1 MVGEN
6 DSGKTAIID
15 AIRIVMGTTDQSWY
29 RIEPTDFHQEQKDID
44 ICISLKFSDLS
55 QSEQAAFLECL
66 SCETVNKEVK
76 PCLYVNWK
84 CKYLLNFQPSRIS
97 VSITTGSNGDG
108 PALPVEARELLR
120 VTYLRPLRD
129 SYSNMQAGRNS
140 RLSQIVQGIP
150 NIEEGI
156 SEYTTGVKLEDLSIS
171 GIASLSNYLLANHS
185 KLKEAN
191 AEIGTIMNSKMLL
204 KGDEVETAFEVA
216 GTNSPDSKRLISLL
230 EKLDLTAHG
239 DGASGKI
246 GLGTSNILSMACELL
261 LNRGAGSSFLLIEEP
276 EAHVHA
282 QRQLRLIQSLQ
293 AETATDNSNQQII
306 ITTHSPLMAS
316 VVKLENISIVKGA
329 KVYSLRKAKT
339 KLEDGDYKFLERYL
353 DATKANL
360 FFAKSVMM
368 VEGPSEELLIPTIAK
383 LIGKDFTEY
392 GVSVVNVRGIGLSRF
407 ARIFQR
413 ADSSEV
419 PLEEKKYPVGIK
431 DYYFAYD
438 SEAGKLAYSPQYFV
452 EFYVLGQYLFAQT
465 GDYHPFIEN
474 IAAGLRKY
482 VRQNTP
488 INIPGTGNAFN
499 MLIKA
504 ISEEKH
510 NAFRTDLATLIK
522 FSKVT
527 NETWAVIVTSARAIL
542 KNYFDIE
549 SFNANF
555 FRWIDVVELPQDN
568 NLKQSHEKNVFFYQ
582 ESERTIQVRLSSIH
596 GVKGRTHLA
605 TLVLD
610 TFWYDRNI
618 KSILSWLCNG
628 AL

>member
-1 MVGEN
+1 MYLQKIRLQNFRCFRGPQVVEFNKGLNVLVGEN

-150 NIEEGI
+150 NLEEGI

-360 FFAKSVMM
+360 FFAKSVIM
-368 VEGPSEELLIPTIAK
+368 VEGPSEEFLIPTIAK

-419 PLEEKKYPVGIK
+419 IDVKVACVTDRDVMPNCAVAICVDEKYIDETDWPDSSKRHWKAESDFASVAEKSAYLQKIRDRADGQQVKTFVADHWTFEYDLAYAGLANELIDAIVATLYVEKNQEKRKVEILKKYAEQPSPESKAAYLYSFFSIK
-431 DYYFAYD
+431 NASKAEVAQHLSFILEDQYLQD
-438 SEAGKLAYSPQYFV
+438 SAALQKKLPQYIRNAID
-452 EFYVLGQYLFAQT
+452 YVT
-465 GDYHPFIEN
+465 
-474 IAAGLRKY
+474 
-482 VRQNTP
+482 
-488 INIPGTGNAFN
+488 
-499 MLIKA
+499 
-504 ISEEKH
+504 
-510 NAFRTDLATLIK
+510 
-522 FSKVT
+522 
-527 NETWAVIVTSARAIL
+527 
-542 KNYFDIE
+542 
-549 SFNANF
+549 
-555 FRWIDVVELPQDN
+555 
-568 NLKQSHEKNVFFYQ
+568 
-582 ESERTIQVRLSSIH
+582 
-596 GVKGRTHLA
+596 
-605 TLVLD
+605 
-610 TFWYDRNI
+610 
-618 KSILSWLCNG
+618 
-628 AL
+628 

>member
-1 MVGEN
+1 MYLQKIRLQNFRCFRGPQVVEFNKGLNVLVGEN

-150 NIEEGI
+150 NLEEGI

-171 GIASLSNYLLANHS
+171 GIASLSNYLLANHL

-329 KVYSLRKAKT
+329 KVHSLRKAKT

-360 FFAKSVMM
+360 FFAKSVIM

-419 PLEEKKYPVGIK
+419 IDVKVACVTDRDVMPNCAVAICVDEKYIDETDWPDSSKRHWKAESDFASVAEKSAYLQKIRDRADGQQVKTFVADHWTFEYDLAYAGLANELIDAIVATLYVEKNQEKKKEEILKQYAEQPSPESKAAYLYSFFSIK
-431 DYYFAYD
+431 NASKAEVAQHLSFILEDQYLQD
-438 SEAGKLAYSPQYFV
+438 SAALQKKLPQYIRNAID
-452 EFYVLGQYLFAQT
+452 YVT
-465 GDYHPFIEN
+465 
-474 IAAGLRKY
+474 
-482 VRQNTP
+482 
-488 INIPGTGNAFN
+488 
-499 MLIKA
+499 
-504 ISEEKH
+504 
-510 NAFRTDLATLIK
+510 
-522 FSKVT
+522 
-527 NETWAVIVTSARAIL
+527 
-542 KNYFDIE
+542 
-549 SFNANF
+549 
-555 FRWIDVVELPQDN
+555 
-568 NLKQSHEKNVFFYQ
+568 
-582 ESERTIQVRLSSIH
+582 
-596 GVKGRTHLA
+596 
-605 TLVLD
+605 
-610 TFWYDRNI
+610 
-618 KSILSWLCNG
+618 
-628 AL
+628 

>member
-1 MVGEN
+1 MYLQKIRLQNFRCFRGPQVVEFNKGLNVLVGEN

-150 NIEEGI
+150 NLEEGI

-360 FFAKSVMM
+360 FFAKSVIM

-419 PLEEKKYPVGIK
+419 IDVKVACVTDRDVMPNCAVAICVDEKYIDETDWPDSSKRHWKAESDFASVAEKSAYLQKIRDRADGQQVKTFVADHWTFEYDLAYAGLANELIDAIVATLYVEKNQEKRKVEILKKYAEQPSPESKAAYLYSFFSIK
-431 DYYFAYD
+431 NASKAEVAQHLSFILED
-438 SEAGKLAYSPQYFV
+438 
-452 EFYVLGQYLFAQT
+452 QYLQ
-465 GDYHPFIEN
+465 DS
-474 IAAGLRKY
+474 AAL
-482 VRQNTP
+482 Q
-488 INIPGTGNAFN
+488 
-499 MLIKA
+499 
-504 ISEEKH
+504 
-510 NAFRTDLATLIK
+510 
-522 FSKVT
+522 
-527 NETWAVIVTSARAIL
+527 
-542 KNYFDIE
+542 KNC
-549 SFNANF
+549 
-555 FRWIDVVELPQDN
+555 
-568 NLKQSHEKNVFFYQ
+568 
-582 ESERTIQVRLSSIH
+582 
-596 GVKGRTHLA
+596 
-605 TLVLD
+605 
-610 TFWYDRNI
+610 RNI
-618 KSILSWLCNG
+618 
-628 AL
+628 

>member
-1 MVGEN
+1 MYLQKIRLQNFRCFRGPQVVEFNKGLNVLVGEN

-15 AIRIVMGTTDQSWY
+15 AIRIVMGTTEKSWY

-191 AEIGTIMNSKMLL
+191 AEIGTINSKMLL

-419 PLEEKKYPVGIK
+419 IDVKVACVTDRDVMPNCAVAICVDEKYIDEADWPDSSKRHWKAESDFASVAEKSAYLQKIRDRADGQQVKTFVADHWTFEYDLAYAGLANELIDAIVATLYVEKNREKKKEEILKKYAEQPSPESKAAYLYSFFSIK
-431 DYYFAYD
+431 NASKAEVAQHLSFILEDQYSQD
-438 SEAGKLAYSPQYFV
+438 SAALQKKLPQYIRDAID
-452 EFYVLGQYLFAQT
+452 YVT
-465 GDYHPFIEN
+465 
-474 IAAGLRKY
+474 
-482 VRQNTP
+482 
-488 INIPGTGNAFN
+488 
-499 MLIKA
+499 
-504 ISEEKH
+504 
-510 NAFRTDLATLIK
+510 
-522 FSKVT
+522 
-527 NETWAVIVTSARAIL
+527 
-542 KNYFDIE
+542 
-549 SFNANF
+549 
-555 FRWIDVVELPQDN
+555 
-568 NLKQSHEKNVFFYQ
+568 
-582 ESERTIQVRLSSIH
+582 
-596 GVKGRTHLA
+596 
-605 TLVLD
+605 
-610 TFWYDRNI
+610 
-618 KSILSWLCNG
+618 
-628 AL
+628 

>member
-1 MVGEN
+1 MYLQKIRLQNFRCFRGPQVVEFNKGLNVLVGEN

-150 NIEEGI
+150 NLEEGI

-360 FFAKSVMM
+360 FFAKSVIM

-419 PLEEKKYPVGIK
+419 IDVKVACVTDRDVMPNCAVAICVDEKYIDETDWPDSSKRHWKAESDFASVAEKSAYLQKIRDRADGQQVKTFVADHWTFEYDLAYAGLANELIDAIVATLYVEKNQEKRKVEILKKYAEQPSPESKAAYLYSFFSIK
-431 DYYFAYD
+431 NASKAEVAQHLSFILEDQYLQD
-438 SEAGKLAYSPQYFV
+438 SAALQKKLPQYIRNAID
-452 EFYVLGQYLFAQT
+452 YVT
-465 GDYHPFIEN
+465 
-474 IAAGLRKY
+474 
-482 VRQNTP
+482 
-488 INIPGTGNAFN
+488 
-499 MLIKA
+499 
-504 ISEEKH
+504 
-510 NAFRTDLATLIK
+510 
-522 FSKVT
+522 
-527 NETWAVIVTSARAIL
+527 
-542 KNYFDIE
+542 
-549 SFNANF
+549 
-555 FRWIDVVELPQDN
+555 
-568 NLKQSHEKNVFFYQ
+568 
-582 ESERTIQVRLSSIH
+582 
-596 GVKGRTHLA
+596 
-605 TLVLD
+605 
-610 TFWYDRNI
+610 
-618 KSILSWLCNG
+618 
-628 AL
+628 

>member
-1 MVGEN
+1 MYLQKIRLQNFRCFRGPQVVEFNKGLNVLVGEN

-150 NIEEGI
+150 NLEEGI

-360 FFAKSVMM
+360 FFAKSVIM

-419 PLEEKKYPVGIK
+419 IDVKVACVTDRDVMPNCAVAICVDEKYIDETDWPDSSKRHWKAESDFASVAEKSAYLQKIRDRADGQQVKTFVADHWTFEYDLAYAGLANELIDAIVATLYVEKNQEKRKVEILKKYAEQPSPESKAAYLYSFFSIK
-431 DYYFAYD
+431 NASKAEVAQHLSFILEDKYLQD
-438 SEAGKLAYSPQYFV
+438 SAALQKKLPQYIRNAID
-452 EFYVLGQYLFAQT
+452 YVT
-465 GDYHPFIEN
+465 
-474 IAAGLRKY
+474 
-482 VRQNTP
+482 
-488 INIPGTGNAFN
+488 
-499 MLIKA
+499 
-504 ISEEKH
+504 
-510 NAFRTDLATLIK
+510 
-522 FSKVT
+522 
-527 NETWAVIVTSARAIL
+527 
-542 KNYFDIE
+542 
-549 SFNANF
+549 
-555 FRWIDVVELPQDN
+555 
-568 NLKQSHEKNVFFYQ
+568 
-582 ESERTIQVRLSSIH
+582 
-596 GVKGRTHLA
+596 
-605 TLVLD
+605 
-610 TFWYDRNI
+610 
-618 KSILSWLCNG
+618 
-628 AL
+628 

>member
-1 MVGEN
+1 MYLQKIRLQNFRCFRGPQVVEFNKGLNVLVGEN

-150 NIEEGI
+150 NLEEGI

-171 GIASLSNYLLANHS
+171 GIASLSNYLLANHL

-419 PLEEKKYPVGIK
+419 
-431 DYYFAYD
+431 
-438 SEAGKLAYSPQYFV
+438 
-452 EFYVLGQYLFAQT
+452 
-465 GDYHPFIEN
+465 
-474 IAAGLRKY
+474 
-482 VRQNTP
+482 
-488 INIPGTGNAFN
+488 
-499 MLIKA
+499 
-504 ISEEKH
+504 
-510 NAFRTDLATLIK
+510 
-522 FSKVT
+522 
-527 NETWAVIVTSARAIL
+527 
-542 KNYFDIE
+542 
-549 SFNANF
+549 
-555 FRWIDVVELPQDN
+555 IDVKVAC
-568 NLKQSHEKNVFFYQ
+568 V
-582 ESERTIQVRLSSIH
+582 T
-596 GVKGRTHLA
+596 
-605 TLVLD
+605 
-610 TFWYDRNI
+610 DRDVMPNCAVAI
-618 KSILSWLCNG
+618 CVDDKYID
-628 AL
+628 

>member
-1 MVGEN
+1 MYLQKIRLQNFRCFRGPQVVEFNKGLNVLVGEN

-150 NIEEGI
+150 NLEEGI

-360 FFAKSVMM
+360 FFAKSVIM

-419 PLEEKKYPVGIK
+419 IDVKVACVTDRDVMPNCAVAICVDEKYIDETDWPDSSKRHWKAESDFASVAEKSAYLQKIRDRADGQQVKTFVADHWTFEYDLAYAGLANELIDAIVATLYVEKNQEKKKEEILKKYAEQPSPESKAAYLYSFFSIK
-431 DYYFAYD
+431 NASKAEVAQHLSFILED
-438 SEAGKLAYSPQYFV
+438 
-452 EFYVLGQYLFAQT
+452 QYLQ
-465 GDYHPFIEN
+465 DS
-474 IAAGLRKY
+474 AAL
-482 VRQNTP
+482 Q
-488 INIPGTGNAFN
+488 
-499 MLIKA
+499 
-504 ISEEKH
+504 
-510 NAFRTDLATLIK
+510 
-522 FSKVT
+522 
-527 NETWAVIVTSARAIL
+527 
-542 KNYFDIE
+542 KNC
-549 SFNANF
+549 
-555 FRWIDVVELPQDN
+555 
-568 NLKQSHEKNVFFYQ
+568 
-582 ESERTIQVRLSSIH
+582 
-596 GVKGRTHLA
+596 
-605 TLVLD
+605 
-610 TFWYDRNI
+610 RNI
-618 KSILSWLCNG
+618 
-628 AL
+628 

>member
-150 NIEEGI
+150 NLEEGI

-360 FFAKSVMM
+360 FFAKSVIM

-419 PLEEKKYPVGIK
+419 IDVKVACVTDRDVMPNCAVAICVDEKYIDETDWPDSSKRHWKAESDFASVAEKSAYLQKIRDRADGQQVKTFVADHWTFEYDLAYAGLANELIDAIVATLYVEKNQEKRKVEILKKYAEQPSPESKAAYLYSFFSIK
-431 DYYFAYD
+431 NASKAEVAQHLSFILEDQYLQD
-438 SEAGKLAYSPQYFV
+438 SAALQKKLPQYIRNAID
-452 EFYVLGQYLFAQT
+452 YVT
-465 GDYHPFIEN
+465 
-474 IAAGLRKY
+474 
-482 VRQNTP
+482 
-488 INIPGTGNAFN
+488 
-499 MLIKA
+499 
-504 ISEEKH
+504 
-510 NAFRTDLATLIK
+510 
-522 FSKVT
+522 
-527 NETWAVIVTSARAIL
+527 
-542 KNYFDIE
+542 
-549 SFNANF
+549 
-555 FRWIDVVELPQDN
+555 
-568 NLKQSHEKNVFFYQ
+568 
-582 ESERTIQVRLSSIH
+582 
-596 GVKGRTHLA
+596 
-605 TLVLD
+605 
-610 TFWYDRNI
+610 
-618 KSILSWLCNG
+618 
-628 AL
+628 

>member
-1 MVGEN
+1 MYLQKIRLQNFRCFRGPQVVEFNKGLNVLVGEN

-29 RIEPTDFHQEQKDID
+29 RIEPTDFHQEQKDVD

-66 SCETVNKEVK
+66 SCETVNEEVK

-156 SEYTTGVKLEDLSIS
+156 SEYTTEVKLEDLSIS

-413 ADSSEV
+413 TDSSEV
-419 PLEEKKYPVGIK
+419 IDVKVACVTDRDVMPNCAVAICVDEKYIDEADWPDSSKRHWKAESDFASVAEKNAYLQKIRDRADGQQVKTFVADHWTFEYDLAYAGLANELIDAIVATLYVEKNREKKKEEILKKYAEQPSPESKAAYLYSFFSIK
-431 DYYFAYD
+431 NASKAEVAQHLSFILEDQYSQD
-438 SEAGKLAYSPQYFV
+438 S
-452 EFYVLGQYLFAQT
+452 
-465 GDYHPFIEN
+465 
-474 IAAGLRKY
+474 AA
-482 VRQNTP
+482 
-488 INIPGTGNAFN
+488 
-499 MLIKA
+499 LIKKLPKYIRDA
-504 ISEEKH
+504 I
-510 NAFRTDLATLIK
+510 DY
-522 FSKVT
+522 VT
-527 NETWAVIVTSARAIL
+527 
-542 KNYFDIE
+542 
-549 SFNANF
+549 
-555 FRWIDVVELPQDN
+555 
-568 NLKQSHEKNVFFYQ
+568 
-582 ESERTIQVRLSSIH
+582 
-596 GVKGRTHLA
+596 
-605 TLVLD
+605 
-610 TFWYDRNI
+610 
-618 KSILSWLCNG
+618 
-628 AL
+628 

>member
-1 MVGEN
+1 VYLQKIRLQNFRCFRGPQVVEFNKGLNVLVGEN

-360 FFAKSVMM
+360 FFAKSVIM

-419 PLEEKKYPVGIK
+419 IDVKVACVTDRDVMPNCAVAICVDEKYIDETDWPDSSKRHWKAESDFASVAEKSAYLQKIRDRADGQQVKTFVADHWTFEYDLAYAGLANELIDAIVATLYVEKNQEKRKVEILKKYAEQPSPESKAAYLYSFFSIK
-431 DYYFAYD
+431 NASKAEVAQHLSFILEDQYLQD
-438 SEAGKLAYSPQYFV
+438 SAALQKKLPQYIRNAID
-452 EFYVLGQYLFAQT
+452 YVT
-465 GDYHPFIEN
+465 
-474 IAAGLRKY
+474 
-482 VRQNTP
+482 
-488 INIPGTGNAFN
+488 
-499 MLIKA
+499 
-504 ISEEKH
+504 
-510 NAFRTDLATLIK
+510 
-522 FSKVT
+522 
-527 NETWAVIVTSARAIL
+527 
-542 KNYFDIE
+542 
-549 SFNANF
+549 
-555 FRWIDVVELPQDN
+555 
-568 NLKQSHEKNVFFYQ
+568 
-582 ESERTIQVRLSSIH
+582 
-596 GVKGRTHLA
+596 
-605 TLVLD
+605 
-610 TFWYDRNI
+610 
-618 KSILSWLCNG
+618 
-628 AL
+628 